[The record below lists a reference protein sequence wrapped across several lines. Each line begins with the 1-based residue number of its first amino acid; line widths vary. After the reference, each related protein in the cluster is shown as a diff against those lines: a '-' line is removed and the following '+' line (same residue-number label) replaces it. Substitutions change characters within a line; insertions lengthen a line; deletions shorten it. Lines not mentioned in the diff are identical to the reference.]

1 MAESALAIP
10 INSTTGSVDGSSE
23 RAAIRARELKLRAA
37 CEDGDFEQYKE
48 LAIETWPMVVGG
60 VSKETKHCADL
71 LNVPDVPMMIVHDS
85 GEKEQLVR
93 RTLLHSACIGGNIND
108 GIVKHLVSVA
118 TAAGNRQFIG
128 AADSMGQTAFHVAC
142 GNGHDTRACFGLVVH
157 SRSRHFV
164 WLHAISCGLQIWL
177 R

>member
-1 MAESALAIP
+1 MAESALVIP

-23 RAAIRARELKLRAA
+23 RAAIRARGLKLRAA
-37 CEDGDFEQYKE
+37 CEDGNFEQSKE

-71 LNVPDVPMMIVHDS
+71 LNIPDMPMMIIHDS

-93 RTLLHSACIGGNIND
+93 RTLFHSACIGGNVD
-108 GIVKHLVSVA
+108 TVKHLVSVA

-128 AADSMGQTAFHVAC
+128 VADSTGQTAFHVAC
-142 GNGHDTRACFGLVVH
+142 GNGHATYARALGW
-157 SRSRHFV
+157 SSI
-164 WLHAISCGLQIWL
+164 HAAGML
-177 R
+177 